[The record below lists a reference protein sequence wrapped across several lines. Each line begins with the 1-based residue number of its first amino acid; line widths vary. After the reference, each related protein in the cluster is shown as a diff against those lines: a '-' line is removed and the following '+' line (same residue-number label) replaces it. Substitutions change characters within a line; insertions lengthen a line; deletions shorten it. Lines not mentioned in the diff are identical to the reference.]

1 MGIRKKGLRVLSAFL
16 FFIFFLGIN
25 KTVVHAD
32 MGAKPS
38 ITLKVVN
45 GPDDYYV
52 ALLEKWRD
60 VEGQENSGLKLE
72 EVNDESVQEYLRTFV
87 NDGWTCAV
95 LPFNGEPMLG
105 TDDGFN
111 DFYRANETGE
121 YEYSYSVPDPFRV
134 IVIGADGN
142 VFLSNELDQEEFNSK
157 CTYDVSAGSL
167 TEEIDKYKGIK
178 KAGYVALCLIVTL
191 VSELIVLKLF
201 RYPFSKVNLICF
213 FIINVI
219 TNLSLNIWLVKCS
232 SSPMAGFIFLI
243 SMCVLE
249 PLIIIIESIFFAGV
263 LKDAEG
269 KRHPIKSLIYGV
281 VANIFSV
288 IVGLIVLCGGDI
300 AAAFDLIYWI
310 MMPLFCVFG

>member
-1 MGIRKKGLRVLSAFL
+1 MGIRKKGLRVFSAFL

-25 KTVVHAD
+25 TTVVHAD

-38 ITLKVVN
+38 IDLKVVN

-52 ALLEKWRD
+52 ALLGKGRD
-60 VEGQENSGLKLE
+60 VEGRENSELKLE
-72 EVNDESVQEYLRTFV
+72 EVNDESVEEYLKAFV
-87 NDGWTCAV
+87 NDGWTCFV
-95 LPFNGEPMLG
+95 SPNVHDLG
-105 TDDGFN
+105 N
-111 DFYRANETGE
+111 RSNETGE
-121 YEYSYSVPDPFRV
+121 YYHSYMVPDPFRV
-134 IVIGADGN
+134 IVIGTDGN
-142 VFLSNELDQEEFNSK
+142 VFLSSELDQEEFNSK
-157 CTYDVSAGSL
+157 CTYDVAAGTL
-167 TEEIDKYKGIK
+167 TEEIDKNKDIK

-243 SMCVLE
+243 PMYVLE

-288 IVGLIVLCGGDI
+288 VVGLIVLCGGDF
-300 AAAFDLIYWI
+300 AAAFDLISLI
-310 MMPLFCVFG
+310 LMPLFGVIG